1 MEEESPSCAICRATA
16 EVAELGDRPL
26 VPTRFLEAGVFELD
40 PLGTGGAAVR
50 LCEQCA
56 ELLDA
61 PMLLA
66 EDVAEF
72 AKGVELHRQAHAP
85 AAGREEQA
93 ARVRLWHR
101 ALHLGARA
109 LSAEL
114 AAQPP
119 PAGPKAEPDQLGLF
133 VSRSARLSKVEQ
145 ALCEARLDTAA
156 ELAAEVVRRYD
167 LAEGRY
173 LAAQLGPM
181 RSQLAGLAGS
191 PEDLASLARHPEK
204 LLDRTR
210 LTTGLFAA
218 LGRGLHRMAAEA
230 AERQWQTVIAGR
242 PTGWHW
248 MRAGEPERAKAALE
262 AAVDRGQMAGICL
275 SLLGDLAHHD
285 GREDDA
291 REAYRRAFCVDPG
304 GVPAERIEDE
314 QVRALLDEARGLEL
328 EPPADWVPMVGYA
341 LGVFMLP
348 EQPEGQGECREFHQ
362 SLLEGRKTGDQWH
375 RRRMQQLAL
384 GLFEQLL
391 EAGRL

>member
-1 MEEESPSCAICRATA
+1 MDDPLPSCAICRATA
-16 EVAELGDRPL
+16 ETAELCDRPL
-26 VPTRFLEAGVFELD
+26 VPTRFLETGVFELD
-40 PLGTGGAAVR
+40 PLGTAGAAVR
-50 LCEQCA
+50 LCRECA
-56 ELLDA
+56 ELVDA

-72 AKGVELHRQAHAP
+72 ARAVELHRQAHSP
-85 AAGREEQA
+85 AAGREAQA
-93 ARVRLWHR
+93 ARARLWHR

-109 LSAEL
+109 LTAEL
-114 AAQPP
+114 ASQPP
-119 PAGPKAEPDQLGLF
+119 PAAPKAEPDQLGLF

-145 ALCEARLDTAA
+145 ALSEARLDTAA

-167 LAEGRY
+167 LAEARY
-173 LAAQLGPM
+173 LAAQLGPV
-181 RSQLAGLAGS
+181 RSQLAGISGS
-191 PEDLASLARHPEK
+191 PEELAALARHPEK

-218 LGRGLHRMAAEA
+218 LTRGLHRMAAEA

-248 MRAGEPERAKAALE
+248 MRAGDPDRAKAALE
-262 AAVDRGQMAGICL
+262 AAVDRGQMVGVCL
-275 SLLGDLAHHD
+275 TLLGDLAYHD

-291 REAYRRAFCVDPG
+291 REAYRRAFCADPA

-314 QVRALLDEARGLEL
+314 AVRALLDEARGLEL
-328 EPPADWVPMVGYA
+328 DPPADWVPMVGY
-341 LGVFMLP
+341 GFGIFRLP
-348 EQPEGQGECREFHQ
+348 DQPEGQGECREFHQ
-362 SLLEGRKTGDQWH
+362 ALVEGRKTGDPWH

-391 EAGRL
+391 ETGRL